1 MKLTKDVLKKMI
13 IEAVQEEMGSSEKN
27 LSTLFQDLQETI
39 KGLDELVASEDYS
52 AGNREIGKASDLIS
66 DMIRMLEEA
75 KTTLDQVD
83 PDSGGASNESMEKII
98 NMVGIS
104 SARTTYQQPSY
115 EEYQA
120 KKKAGFYKK

>member
-1 MKLTKDVLKKMI
+1 MKLTRDTLKKMI
-13 IEAVQEEMGSSEKN
+13 REALEDEMGSSEKN

-52 AGNREIGKASDLIS
+52 AGNREMGEAWDLIS
-66 DMIRMLEEA
+66 QMIEMLKELSG
-75 KTTLDQVD
+75 TLHEID
-83 PDSGGASNESMEKII
+83 PDSGGASDESMEKIM
-98 NMVGIS
+98 NMVGVS

-115 EEYQA
+115 EEFQA